1 MEVGA
6 CGWVCWEKETDHDT
20 GRWPVRVLR
29 VCVPTKTF
37 DCEFLGRAQH
47 GEAMPWSQFASN
59 SPPHS
64 VPYEGLGTTGEP
76 SVAAQ
81 VPRPTR
87 EAGVAVATGQPS
99 EWWWHNGK
107 PLTVGTE
114 VAQCQSAVCMS
125 VADVADGKRAMTEAA
140 DELRK
145 INNPRGMMAS
155 LLGAVNSRRP
165 GVVEKRLAC
174 VVCTVCAK
182 TPLNFFGRSCQGP

>member
-37 DCEFLGRAQH
+37 DCEVLGRAQH

-87 EAGVAVATGQPS
+87 EAGVAVDRAT
-99 EWWWHNGK
+99 ER
-107 PLTVGTE
+107 VV
-114 VAQCQSAVCMS
+114 VAQREAIDCWHGGCAVS
-125 VADVADGKRAMTEAA
+125 V
-140 DELRK
+140 
-145 INNPRGMMAS
+145 RG
-155 LLGAVNSRRP
+155 LHERRRRRRWQK
-165 GVVEKRLAC
+165 GNDR
-174 VVCTVCAK
+174 
-182 TPLNFFGRSCQGP
+182 GR